1 METDSLSFPSSYS
14 TTARR
19 KKYDVFLSFR
29 GEDTRNNFMG
39 HLYEALIQKGIVTF
53 KDDEKL
59 ERGKPISPELS
70 KAIEESEF
78 AIVILSENYASSTW
92 CLDELAK
99 IIHCKNEM
107 GITVLPV
114 FHYVDPSDVRKQWGT
129 FAQAFAKHE
138 EKENKE
144 RVEKWRDA
152 LRQVA
157 NLRGWHLEDTWPEIE
172 DIKDIVEWISLNLKY
187 DAFPYIAKK
196 LVGIYPRVM
205 KLKSCLALGS
215 YDVRFIGIWAMGG
228 MGKTTLA
235 RVVYN
240 MISKKFEDCVF
251 IEDVREKIEKY
262 GVVPLQEKIIKV
274 LKEKDTKIQEKYDG
288 VCKIYNRL
296 CKKKILLVLDDVDKL
311 KHLEM
316 LAGEHDWFGS
326 GSRIIITTRDKHVL
340 EAHGVDEIYE
350 VKGLCHEDSLQLFSL
365 KAFKEKHVPN
375 DYLKLSNHFLSYA
388 ANLPLALEVLGSFL
402 IGRSLDEWNSVLKRL
417 KQYPEEDIFQVL
429 KISFDGLQKPQKEI
443 FLHIAC
449 FFNHHKKDYVVEKLN
464 ILGLYPGIGLK
475 ELIDKSLLK
484 IINEDIVW
492 MHDLLE
498 EMGRSIVSQEYPDD
512 PGKRSRLWCY
522 EDIDKVLRKN
532 KGTEAIQAMVIW
544 DTYDKAQMAHWKPE
558 AFSNMYNLKF
568 LRMNDVAYVPT
579 HLPDDLRILD
589 WISYSSKSLPSSFQS
604 DELVQLCLQKSRIE
618 QLWIGIKKFEKLKF
632 IDLTASSYLIITP
645 DFTEV
650 PNLEKLVLER
660 CINLH
665 KFHPSI
671 SILKK
676 LIHLNLKGCERLNPP
691 SCTFES
697 ECLVAL
703 ELSNCSNLKKS
714 PIFVGNMEFLQKPF
728 LDRTAV
734 VELIRNFPQ
743 NLRIVNGLEN
753 LDLSYTAIEELPSSI
768 VHLRELTSLTLR
780 YCINLVHLSST
791 ICSLKLLNSL
801 DLFGC
806 LKLDNL
812 PEEIGNMQ
820 LLELLNLS
828 WTAIKEV
835 PSSIV
840 RLKNLKQLHIRGWKL
855 SEFYARPAS
864 PEWNDPLQTAL
875 FSLPTSPAPWNIL
888 LPSFLYYSLPTRPV
902 PLGLLLPS
910 LSGLQSLTYLH
921 LSDCDLLSIP
931 NDFGCLSSLA
941 HLNLSGNN
949 FVSLPKSIS
958 QLSKL
963 QTLLLEGCRRLQ
975 SLESVPPTID
985 SVIANNCTS
994 LERFLELQFHLLTSN
1009 HSHLNFQCLNCFK
1022 LVDNIQSISNMIQGQ
1037 SVKLP
1042 CILDI
1047 IIPGGEIPKGFSPVG
1062 WCDNIQVPNCEY
1074 QYLMGITLCI
1084 VFVLNPWR
1092 PFSRDFQLTCL
1103 FEVNGFAMRYPVRS
1117 FFKLNY
1123 AMAESPH
1130 LWLLYLPPQCGEF
1143 SIKIISDNIKVMKKG
1158 FNLVY
1163 KQHAL

>member
-1 METDSLSFPSSYS
+1 METDSSSFPSSYS

-39 HLYEALIQKGIVTF
+39 HLYEALKQKGIVTF

-78 AIVILSENYASSTW
+78 AVVILSENYASSTW

-107 GITVLPV
+107 GMTVLPV
-114 FHYVDPSDVRKQWGT
+114 FHYVDPSDVRKQRGT

-187 DAFPYIAKK
+187 DAFPYIAKN

-205 KLKSCLALGS
+205 ELMSCLALGS

-262 GVVPLQEKIIKV
+262 GVVPLQEKIIEV
-274 LKEKDTKIQEKYDG
+274 LKEKDMKIQEKYDG
-288 VCKIYNRL
+288 VLKIYNRL

-365 KAFKEKHVPN
+365 KAFKEKLVPN

-449 FFNHHKKDYVVEKLN
+449 FFNHHKKDYVDEKLN

-484 IINEDIVW
+484 IINKDIVW
-492 MHDLLE
+492 MHGLLE

-512 PGKRSRLWCY
+512 PGKRSRLWRY

-544 DTYDKAQMAHWKPE
+544 DTCDKAQMTHWNPE
-558 AFSNMYNLKF
+558 AFSKMYNLKF
-568 LRMNDVAYVPT
+568 LRVNDVAYVPT

-589 WISYSSKSLPSSFQS
+589 WISYSSKSLPSSFQL
-604 DELVQLCLQKSRIE
+604 DELVQLCLQRSRIE

-632 IDLTASSYLIITP
+632 IDLTASLYLITTP

-671 SILKK
+671 RILKK
-676 LIHLNLKGCERLNPP
+676 LIHLNLKGCKRLNPP
-691 SCTFES
+691 SCMFES

-703 ELSNCSNLKKS
+703 ELSNCSKLKKS
-714 PIFVGNMEFLQKPF
+714 PIFVGNMEFLEEPF

-734 VELIRNFPQ
+734 GELLRNFPQ
-743 NLRIVNGLEN
+743 NLRIVEGLVN

-780 YCINLVHLSST
+780 YCINLVCLSST
-791 ICSLKLLNSL
+791 ICGLKLLNSL

-820 LLELLNLS
+820 RLELLNLS

-840 RLKNLKQLHIRGWKL
+840 RLKNLKELHIRGWKL

-864 PEWNDPLQTAL
+864 PEWNDPLQAAL
-875 FSLPTSPAPWNIL
+875 FSLPTSPAPWSIL

-963 QTLLLEGCRRLQ
+963 QTLLLEGCKRLQ
-975 SLESVPPTID
+975 SLESVPPTIV

-994 LERFLELQFHLLTSN
+994 LERFPELQFDLFTSN

-1037 SVKLP
+1037 SVQLP

-1062 WCDNIQVPNCEY
+1062 WCDNIQVPNCGMI
-1074 QYLMGITLCI
+1074 LMIQPRKVPEISEVMMRMMGLDLVEEATLMRHCI
-1084 VFVLNPWR
+1084 R
-1092 PFSRDFQLTCL
+1092 
-1103 FEVNGFAMRYPVRS
+1103 
-1117 FFKLNY
+1117 
-1123 AMAESPH
+1123 
-1130 LWLLYLPPQCGEF
+1130 
-1143 SIKIISDNIKVMKKG
+1143 
-1158 FNLVY
+1158 
-1163 KQHAL
+1163 